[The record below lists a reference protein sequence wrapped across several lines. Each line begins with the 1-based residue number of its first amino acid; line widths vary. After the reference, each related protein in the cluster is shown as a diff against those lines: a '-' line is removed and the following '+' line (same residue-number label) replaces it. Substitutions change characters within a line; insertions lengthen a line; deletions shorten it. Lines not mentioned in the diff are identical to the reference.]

1 MVKNEIVRTPI
12 VFRQYNQSD
21 EDLKQ
26 ILYKFFTDYLHIIYR
41 FSTDYLQVFL
51 IKVIY

>member
-1 MVKNEIVRTPI
+1 MVINEIFTTSI
-12 VFRQYNQSD
+12 VFRQYNQFD
-21 EDLKQ
+21 ADLKQ
-26 ILYKFFTDYLHIIYR
+26 IIYKFFTVYLHIIYR